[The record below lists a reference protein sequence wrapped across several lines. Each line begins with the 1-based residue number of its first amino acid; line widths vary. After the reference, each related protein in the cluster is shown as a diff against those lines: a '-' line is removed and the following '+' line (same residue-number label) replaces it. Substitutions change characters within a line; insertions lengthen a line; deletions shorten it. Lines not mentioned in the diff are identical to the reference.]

1 MYKMHFQVIKDEYY
15 NGLLQELEQTVPC
28 FSSVFDS
35 EDGAYPVLG
44 EFGGYFIANLDN
56 EEISD
61 RCFQFLNYSIEKGG
75 AKTENLI
82 VIGPLMKRTQPFKII
97 AGHMILLIN
106 ILIII
111 SYKNSED
118 FKPGDPELFDW
129 GVPATIA
136 IINTIGALILILLI
150 LSLIGKIAI
159 ETSTN

>member
-1 MYKMHFQVIKDEYY
+1 MLE
-15 NGLLQELEQTVPC
+15 LLKENVKLKG
-28 FSSVFDS
+28 FDN
-35 EDGAYPVLG
+35 V
-44 EFGGYFIANLDN
+44 
-56 EEISD
+56 
-61 RCFQFLNYSIEKGG
+61 R
-75 AKTENLI
+75 KTENLI
-82 VIGPLMKRTQPFKII
+82 IIGPLMKRTQPFKII

-159 ETSTN
+159 ETSTNESIRNKISKFKQRSYDVIDKC